1 MLHCV
6 TQHLSTLHCY
16 TALHC
21 YALLLCV
28 TLRCTVVHCVTVRVV
43 SMIVTDLGGC
53 ITLCYAAR
61 ADGRKVPPSPPPCA
75 GITIPRPL
83 PSCELFKF
91 FVLCYAVTPYNM
103 FLHPTPFT
111 CSLPLPLPL
120 PLPTPHPFPRSGKPL
135 RPSCK
140 PSCEELGQQDVNSLF
155 KTGQTNCSLL
165 PASRPQLTR
174 PSHVSLRRRTEGRGW
189 GQSLHSNRKQRH

>member
-21 YALLLCV
+21 V
-28 TLRCTVVHCVTVRVV
+28 TLCCSVLHCITLWYTVLHCVTIRVV

-91 FVLCYAVTPYNM
+91 FVLCYAVTPCNM
-103 FLHPTPFT
+103 LPY
-111 CSLPLPLPL
+111 PLPLSPPL
-120 PLPTPHPFPRSGKPL
+120 APPITPPHSPPPSPDPGSRSGP
-135 RPSCK
+135 
-140 PSCEELGQQDVNSLF
+140 
-155 KTGQTNCSLL
+155 
-165 PASRPQLTR
+165 PASRAAKNWA
-174 PSHVSLRRRTEGRGW
+174 SRT
-189 GQSLHSNRKQRH
+189 